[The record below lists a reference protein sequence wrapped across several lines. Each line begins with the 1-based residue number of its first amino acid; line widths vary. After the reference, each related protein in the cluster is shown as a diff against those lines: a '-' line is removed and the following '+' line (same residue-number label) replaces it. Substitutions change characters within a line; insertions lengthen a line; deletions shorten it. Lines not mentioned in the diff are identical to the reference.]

1 MIKDLNNLKSRSLLN
16 APDRDIR
23 GQACRD
29 RLLQIIKEKSYE
41 KKEVVLASGKKSD
54 FYIDCRQTTLH
65 PEGAY
70 LVGKILC
77 AMIKESG
84 LQIEAVGGPT
94 MGADP
99 IATAISIISHLEGNP
114 LPAFIVRK
122 EPKKHG
128 LGQWIEGKKNL
139 EKGANVAIVE
149 DVVTTGGSSLQAV
162 KRIEEEGLKVVA
174 VFAVVDREEGG
185 AEKIREAGYEFKA
198 IFTKR
203 DVVGG

>member
-1 MIKDLNNLKSRSLLN
+1 MNQELERLKS
-16 APDRDIR
+16 
-23 GQACRD
+23 

-41 KKEVVLASGKKSD
+41 KKDVILASGKKSD

-70 LVGKILC
+70 LVGKILYH
-77 AMIKESG
+77 MVKG
-84 LQIEAVGGPT
+84 LDAGVKAIGGPT

-99 IATAISIISHLEGNP
+99 IATAISVVSQLEGNP

-139 EKGANVAIVE
+139 ANGAKVAIVE

-162 KRIEEEGLKVVA
+162 KRVEEEGLKVIA
-174 VFAVVDREEGG
+174 VLAVVDREEGG
-185 AEKIREAGYEFKA
+185 GEKIQQAGYHFQA
-198 IFTKR
+198 IFTKK
-203 DVVGG
+203 DIVATLSGA

>member
-1 MIKDLNNLKSRSLLN
+1 MKSRSLIK
-16 APDRDIR
+16 AF
-23 GQACRD
+23 RD

-41 KKEVVLASGKKSD
+41 KKDVTLASGKKSD

-70 LVGKILC
+70 LVGKILYE
-77 AMIKESG
+77 MIKDSG
-84 LQIEAVGGPT
+84 FKVEAIGGPT

-99 IATAISIISHLEGNP
+99 IATAVSVVSQIEGNP

-139 EKGANVAIVE
+139 AKGAKVAIVE
-149 DVVTTGGSSLQAV
+149 DVVTTGGSSVQAV
-162 KRIEEEGLKVVA
+162 KRAEEEGLKVVA

-185 AEKIREAGYEFKA
+185 SEKIKQAGYEFKA
-198 IFTKR
+198 IFTKK
-203 DVVGG
+203 DIVGG

>member
-1 MIKDLNNLKSRSLLN
+1 MNKSELDQLKSRSLLN
-16 APDRDIR
+16 A
-23 GQACRD
+23 CRD
-29 RLLQIIKEKSYE
+29 RLLKIIKEKSYE
-41 KKEVVLASGKKSD
+41 KKDVILASGKRSD

-70 LVGKILC
+70 LVGKILYD
-77 AMIKESG
+77 MIKG
-84 LQIEAVGGPT
+84 LDGKVEAVGGPT

-99 IATAISIISHLEGNP
+99 IATAISVVSQLEGNP

-128 LGQWIEGKKNL
+128 LGQWIEGKKNIA
-139 EKGANVAIVE
+139 KGAKVVIVE

-162 KRIEEEGLKVVA
+162 KRAEEEGLKVVA
-174 VFAVVDREEGG
+174 VFAMVDREEGG
-185 AEKIREAGYEFKA
+185 AERIREAGYEFKT

-203 DVVGG
+203 DVAG

>member
-1 MIKDLNNLKSRSLLN
+1 MSIEDQLKPRPLLN
-16 APDRDIR
+16 APDRDNQ

-29 RLLQIIKEKSYE
+29 RLLKIIKEKSYE
-41 KKEVVLASGKKSD
+41 RKEVVLASGRKSD

-70 LVGKILC
+70 LVGKILYD
-77 AMIKESG
+77 MIKG
-84 LQIEAVGGPT
+84 LNSRVEAVGGPT

-99 IATAISIISHLEGNP
+99 IATAVSVVSQIEGNP

-139 EKGANVAIVE
+139 ANGAKVAIVE
-149 DVVTTGGSSLQAV
+149 DVVTTGGSSIQAV
-162 KRIEEEGLKVVA
+162 KRAEEEGLKVVA

-185 AEKIREAGYEFKA
+185 RERIREAGYEFKA
-198 IFTKR
+198 IFTKS
-203 DVVGG
+203 DVAGE

>member
-1 MIKDLNNLKSRSLLN
+1 MNEEFKKLRS
-16 APDRDIR
+16 
-23 GQACRD
+23 

-41 KKEVVLASGKKSD
+41 KKDVILASGKKSD

-70 LVGKILC
+70 LIGKILYD
-77 AMIKESG
+77 MVKG
-84 LQIEAVGGPT
+84 LDAGVKAIGGPT

-99 IATAISIISHLEGNP
+99 IATAISIVSQIEGKP

-122 EPKKHG
+122 EAKKHG

-139 EKGANVAIVE
+139 VNGVKVAIVE

-162 KRIEEEGLKVVA
+162 KRAEEEGLKVIA
-174 VFAVVDREEGG
+174 VLAVVDREEGG
-185 AEKIREAGYEFKA
+185 AEKIREAGYEFQA
-198 IFTKR
+198 IFTKK
-203 DVVGG
+203 DIVGG

>member
-1 MIKDLNNLKSRSLLN
+1 MNEELKKLKS
-16 APDRDIR
+16 
-23 GQACRD
+23 
-29 RLLQIIKEKSYE
+29 RLLQIIREKSYE
-41 KKEVVLASGKKSD
+41 KKEVTLASGRKSD

-70 LVGKILC
+70 LVGKIFYD
-77 AMIKESG
+77 MIKKSG
-84 LQIEAVGGPT
+84 LRIEAVGGPT

-99 IATAISIISHLEGNP
+99 IATAISVISHLEGNP
-114 LPAFIVRK
+114 MPAFIVRK

-139 EKGANVAIVE
+139 ENGANVAIVE

-162 KRIEEEGLKVVA
+162 KRVEEEGLKVVA
-174 VFAVVDREEGG
+174 VFAMVDREEGG
-185 AEKIREAGYEFKA
+185 SEKIREAGYEFQA

>member
-1 MIKDLNNLKSRSLLN
+1 MNEELKKLKS
-16 APDRDIR
+16 
-23 GQACRD
+23 

-41 KKEVVLASGKKSD
+41 KKDVILASGKKSD

-70 LVGKILC
+70 LIGKIFYS
-77 AMIKESG
+77 MVRESHH
-84 LQIEAVGGPT
+84 QIEAIGGPT

-99 IATAISIISHLEGNP
+99 IATAISVVSQIEGKP

-139 EKGANVAIVE
+139 ANGAKVAIVE

-162 KRIEEEGLKVVA
+162 KRAEEEGLKVIA
-174 VFAVVDREEGG
+174 VLAVVDREEGG
-185 AEKIREAGYEFKA
+185 REKIQQAGYNFQA
-198 IFTKR
+198 IFTKK
-203 DVVGG
+203 DIVGG

>member
-1 MIKDLNNLKSRSLLN
+1 MTINNLKSKLLK
-16 APDRDIR
+16 
-23 GQACRD
+23 
-29 RLLQIIKEKSYE
+29 IIKEKSYE
-41 KKEVVLASGKKSD
+41 KKDVILASGKKSD

-65 PEGAY
+65 HEGAY
-70 LVGKILC
+70 LVGKILYD
-77 AMIKESG
+77 MIKKSG
-84 LQIEAVGGPT
+84 LRIEAVGGPT

-99 IATAISIISHLEGNP
+99 IATAISVISHLEGNP
-114 LPAFIVRK
+114 MPAFIVRK

-139 EKGANVAIVE
+139 ENGANVAIVE

-162 KRIEEEGLKVVA
+162 KMAEEEGLKVVA
-174 VFAVVDREEGG
+174 VLAMVDREEGG
-185 AEKIREAGYEFKA
+185 SEKIREAGYEFKA

>member
-1 MIKDLNNLKSRSLLN
+1 MNEELNKLK
-16 APDRDIR
+16 P
-23 GQACRD
+23 
-29 RLLQIIKEKSYE
+29 RLLQIIREKSYE
-41 KKEVVLASGKKSD
+41 KKEVTLASGKKSD

-65 PEGAY
+65 PEGEY
-70 LVGKILC
+70 LVGKILYD
-77 AMIKESG
+77 MVKG
-84 LQIEAVGGPT
+84 LSSKVKAVGGPT

-99 IATAISIISHLEGNP
+99 IATAISVISHLEGNP

-139 EKGANVAIVE
+139 ENGANVAIVE

-162 KRIEEEGLKVVA
+162 KMAEEEGLKVVA
-174 VFAVVDREEGG
+174 VLAMVDREEGG
-185 AEKIREAGYEFKA
+185 SEKIREAGYEFKA

>member
-1 MIKDLNNLKSRSLLN
+1 MNEELKKLKSRSL
-16 APDRDIR
+16 IKTF
-23 GQACRD
+23 RD
-29 RLLQIIKEKSYE
+29 RLLQIIREKSYE
-41 KKEVVLASGKKSD
+41 KKEVTLASGKKSD

-70 LVGKILC
+70 LVGKIFYD
-77 AMIKESG
+77 MIKKSG
-84 LQIEAVGGPT
+84 LRIEAVGGPT

-99 IATAISIISHLEGNP
+99 IATAISLISHLEGNP
-114 LPAFIVRK
+114 MPAFIVRK

-139 EKGANVAIVE
+139 ENGANVAIVE
-149 DVVTTGGSSLQAV
+149 DVVTTGGSSIQAV
-162 KRIEEEGLKVVA
+162 KRAEEEGLKVVA

-185 AEKIREAGYEFKA
+185 SEKIREAGYEFKA
-198 IFTKR
+198 IFTKG

>member
-1 MIKDLNNLKSRSLLN
+1 MNEELKKLKS
-16 APDRDIR
+16 
-23 GQACRD
+23 

-41 KKEVVLASGKKSD
+41 KKDVILASGKKSD

-70 LVGKILC
+70 LIGKIFYS
-77 AMIKESG
+77 MVRESHH
-84 LQIEAVGGPT
+84 QIEAIGGPT

-99 IATAISIISHLEGNP
+99 IATAISVVSQIEGKP

-139 EKGANVAIVE
+139 ANGAKVAIVE

-162 KRIEEEGLKVVA
+162 KRAEEEGLKVIA
-174 VFAVVDREEGG
+174 VLAVVDREEGG
-185 AEKIREAGYEFKA
+185 AEKIREAGYEFQA
-198 IFTKR
+198 IFTKK
-203 DVVGG
+203 DIVGG

>member
-1 MIKDLNNLKSRSLLN
+1 MNEELKNLKSKLLK
-16 APDRDIR
+16 
-23 GQACRD
+23 
-29 RLLQIIKEKSYE
+29 IIKEKSYE
-41 KKEVVLASGKKSD
+41 KKNVILASGKKSD

-70 LVGKILC
+70 LVGKILYD
-77 AMIKESG
+77 MVKG
-84 LQIEAVGGPT
+84 LDSKVEAVGGPT

-99 IATAISIISHLEGNP
+99 VATAVSVVSQLEGNP

-128 LGQWIEGKKNL
+128 LGQWIEGKKNIAN
-139 EKGANVAIVE
+139 GAKVAIVE
-149 DVVTTGGSSLQAV
+149 DVVTTGGSSVQAV
-162 KRIEEEGLKVVA
+162 KRAEEEGLKVVA

-203 DVVGG
+203 DVVS

>member
-1 MIKDLNNLKSRSLLN
+1 MNKELDKLKF
-16 APDRDIR
+16 
-23 GQACRD
+23 
-29 RLLQIIKEKSYE
+29 RLLKIIKEKSYE
-41 KKEVVLASGKKSD
+41 KKDVILASGRKSD

-70 LVGKILC
+70 LVGKIFYDMVKGL
-77 AMIKESG
+77 ESKV
-84 LQIEAVGGPT
+84 EAVGGPT

-99 IATAISIISHLEGNP
+99 IATAVSIVSQIEGKP
-114 LPAFIVRK
+114 IPAFIVRK

-128 LGQWIEGKKNL
+128 LGQWIEGRKNL
-139 EKGANVAIVE
+139 AKSAKVVIVE
-149 DVVTTGGSSLQAV
+149 DVVTTGGSSIQAV
-162 KRIEEEGLKVVA
+162 KRAEEEGLKVVA

-203 DVVGG
+203 DVVGK

>member
-1 MIKDLNNLKSRSLLN
+1 MDNK
-16 APDRDIR
+16 
-23 GQACRD
+23 G

-41 KKEVVLASGKKSD
+41 KKEVTLASGKKSD

-70 LVGKILC
+70 LVGKILYD
-77 AMIKESG
+77 MVKG
-84 LQIEAVGGPT
+84 LGSVVAAVGGPT

-99 IATAISIISHLEGNP
+99 IVTAIAVVSQLEGNP

-128 LGQWIEGKKNL
+128 LGQWIEGKKNIAN
-139 EKGANVAIVE
+139 GAKVAIVE
-149 DVVTTGGSSLQAV
+149 DVVTTGGSSVQAV
-162 KRIEEEGLKVVA
+162 KRAEEEGLKVVA

-185 AEKIREAGYEFKA
+185 GEKIKQAGYDFQA
-198 IFTKR
+198 IFTKN
-203 DVVGG
+203 DIVGG

>member
-1 MIKDLNNLKSRSLLN
+1 MAGMTSVDQLK
-16 APDRDIR
+16 I
-23 GQACRD
+23 
-29 RLLQIIKEKSYE
+29 RLLQIIKAKSYE
-41 KKEVVLASGKKSD
+41 KKEVALASGRKSD

-70 LVGKILC
+70 LVGKILYG
-77 AMIKESG
+77 MVKRSG
-84 LQIEAVGGPT
+84 HKIEAVGGPT

-99 IATAISIISHLEGNP
+99 VATAIAVISQFEGDP
-114 LPAFIVRK
+114 IPAFIVRK

-139 EKGANVAIVE
+139 VEGANVAIVE
-149 DVVTTGGSSLQAV
+149 DVVTTGSSSLQAV
-162 KRIEEEGLKVVA
+162 KRAEEEGLTVVA

-185 AEKIREAGYEFKA
+185 AEKIRGEGYEFKA

-203 DVVGG
+203 DIVGG

>member
-1 MIKDLNNLKSRSLLN
+1 MSIEFDELKSRLLK
-16 APDRDIR
+16 
-23 GQACRD
+23 
-29 RLLQIIKEKSYE
+29 IIKEKSYE
-41 KKEVVLASGKKSD
+41 KKDVILASGKKSD

-70 LVGKILC
+70 LVGRIIC
-77 AMIKESG
+77 GMIRRSG
-84 LQIEAVGGPT
+84 LKIEAVGGPT

-99 IATAISIISHLEGNP
+99 IATAVSIVSSLEGNP

-139 EKGANVAIVE
+139 AKGANVAIVE
-149 DVVTTGGSSLQAV
+149 DVVTTGGASLQAV
-162 KRIEEEGLKVVA
+162 KRVEEEGLTVVA
-174 VFAVVDREEGG
+174 VFFFVDREEGG
-185 AEKIREAGYEFKA
+185 AEKIMQAGYKFKS

-203 DVVGG
+203 DIAGG

>member
-1 MIKDLNNLKSRSLLN
+1 MNEELKKLKS
-16 APDRDIR
+16 
-23 GQACRD
+23 

-41 KKEVVLASGKKSD
+41 KKDVILASGKKSD

-70 LVGKILC
+70 LVGKILYD
-77 AMIKESG
+77 MVKG
-84 LQIEAVGGPT
+84 LDSVVAAVGGPT

-99 IATAISIISHLEGNP
+99 IATAVSVVSQIEGSP

-149 DVVTTGGSSLQAV
+149 DVVTTGSSSIQAV
-162 KRIEEEGLKVVA
+162 KRAEEEGLKVVA

>member
-1 MIKDLNNLKSRSLLN
+1 MSIDQLKS
-16 APDRDIR
+16 
-23 GQACRD
+23 

-41 KKEVVLASGKKSD
+41 KKEVTLASGRKSD

-70 LVGKILC
+70 LVGKILYD
-77 AMIKESG
+77 MVKG
-84 LQIEAVGGPT
+84 LDSVVAAVGGPT

-99 IATAISIISHLEGNP
+99 IATAIAVVSWLEGDP

-128 LGQWIEGKKNL
+128 FGQWIEGKKNL
-139 EKGANVAIVE
+139 ANGAKVAIVE
-149 DVVTTGGSSLQAV
+149 DVVTTGGSSLLAV
-162 KRIEEEGLKVVA
+162 KMAEEEGLKVCA
-174 VFAVVDREEGG
+174 VFAIVDREEGG
-185 AEKIREAGYEFKA
+185 GEKIREAGYEFKA

>member
-1 MIKDLNNLKSRSLLN
+1 LRGEIAVNEELKKLKS
-16 APDRDIR
+16 
-23 GQACRD
+23 
-29 RLLQIIKEKSYE
+29 RLLQIIREKSYE
-41 KKEVVLASGKKSD
+41 KKEVTLASGRKSD

-70 LVGKILC
+70 LVGRIFYDV
-77 AMIKESG
+77 IKKSG
-84 LQIEAVGGPT
+84 LRIEAVGGPT

-99 IATAISIISHLEGNP
+99 IATAISVISHLEGNP
-114 LPAFIVRK
+114 IPAFIVRK

-139 EKGANVAIVE
+139 ENGANVAIVE

-162 KRIEEEGLKVVA
+162 KRAEEEGLKVIA
-174 VFAVVDREEGG
+174 VFAMVDREEGG
-185 AEKIREAGYEFKA
+185 SEKIIKAGYEFHA
-198 IFTKR
+198 IFTKK

>member
-1 MIKDLNNLKSRSLLN
+1 MRGELAVNEELKKLKS
-16 APDRDIR
+16 
-23 GQACRD
+23 
-29 RLLQIIKEKSYE
+29 RLLQIIREKSYE
-41 KKEVVLASGKKSD
+41 KKEVTLASGRKSD

-77 AMIKESG
+77 DMIKESG

-99 IATAISIISHLEGNP
+99 IATAISVISHLEGNP

-139 EKGANVAIVE
+139 ENGANVAIVE

-162 KRIEEEGLKVVA
+162 KRVEEEGLKVVA
-174 VFAVVDREEGG
+174 VFAMVDREEGG
-185 AEKIREAGYEFKA
+185 SEKIREAGYEFKA
-198 IFTKR
+198 IFTKK
-203 DVVGG
+203 DVIG